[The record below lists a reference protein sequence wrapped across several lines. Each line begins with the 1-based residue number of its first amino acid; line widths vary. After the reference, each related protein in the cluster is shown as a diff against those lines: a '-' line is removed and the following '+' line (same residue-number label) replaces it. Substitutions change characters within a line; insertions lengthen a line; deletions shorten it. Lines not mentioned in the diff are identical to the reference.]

1 MIEVNTQTLVFLQS
15 LALGFALGL
24 LYDVFRIFRLAIR
37 HSSAILF
44 LEDMAYFIT
53 CAVLTFLFALSA
65 VNGHV
70 RVFLVLG
77 ELLGATVYYFSLGVL
92 VMSVSKKMICFVKAL
107 LYLLYRVFLRPIL
120 RLISFILRKFG
131 KIAEKI
137 AVQEKKV
144 CAKAKYGLKQ
154 RSILVYNLCIKGN
167 HRGKKTVESVKG
179 DAPNA
184 KSKQKKRKKCSKI
197 KTA

>member
-1 MIEVNTQTLVFLQS
+1 MVEVNTQTLVFLQS

-53 CAVLTFLFALSA
+53 CAVITFLFALSA

-70 RVFLVLG
+70 RVFLVIG

-92 VMSVSKKMICFVKAL
+92 VMNISKAIIRFVKAL
-107 LYLLYRVFLRPIL
+107 LYLLYRVFLRPVI
-120 RLISFILRKFG
+120 RLASFILRKLS
-131 KIAEKI
+131 KVAEKI

-154 RSILVYNLCIKGN
+154 RGILVYNLCITGN
-167 HRGKKTVESVKG
+167 HRGKKTAERVKG

-184 KSKQKKRKKCSKI
+184 KSKQKKTKKRAKI